1 MKVIQFLK
9 KYMTILTG
17 LLIIS
22 VFIGTLGVC
31 RLYQNKEWSENQR
44 YTEDMLRV
52 QNMESLESS
61 LEISKY
67 FIGAILDKD
76 IDRALRGCAIDEK
89 CLNHNYKI
97 LMEQKAEH
105 EIDIDIAPSAED
117 NVYLPI
123 NSAIFIEEYNEQISI
138 LLEAIGTK
146 KLELKEVHHTKK
158 SKQSLDNYKKE
169 QGLKKGWG
177 IDNLE
182 EILVRLE
189 EEDRTNYM
197 VALTVAEYEYGWKIF
212 EIGSKEMGLTYENP
226 LKKVEKQEYLELIDQ
241 EKCEKKDQSSKE
253 NKSESIKSEDIL
265 LPLNYFKISQRGEK
279 SINRVLE
286 EFTAYI
292 QRKDMIGAMNY
303 IRLDEDKEF
312 FTAQKDVAGQMR
324 DFCKGMMEIRDTNR
338 NPRLWDAEELTYLGL
353 NGVYEIDKTIPEN
366 KLIIYYYDDNYYAV
380 GCKFIEMDD
389 DWMIQEFTA
398 FAGMDDN
405 QFVRK
410 ITKEELKQLQDFQD
424 SDEKTFHFG
433 K

>member
-197 VALTVAEYEYGWKIF
+197 VALTVAE
-212 EIGSKEMGLTYENP
+212 S
-226 LKKVEKQEYLELIDQ
+226 
-241 EKCEKKDQSSKE
+241 
-253 NKSESIKSEDIL
+253 
-265 LPLNYFKISQRGEK
+265 
-279 SINRVLE
+279 
-286 EFTAYI
+286 
-292 QRKDMIGAMNY
+292 
-303 IRLDEDKEF
+303 
-312 FTAQKDVAGQMR
+312 
-324 DFCKGMMEIRDTNR
+324 
-338 NPRLWDAEELTYLGL
+338 
-353 NGVYEIDKTIPEN
+353 
-366 KLIIYYYDDNYYAV
+366 
-380 GCKFIEMDD
+380 
-389 DWMIQEFTA
+389 
-398 FAGMDDN
+398 
-405 QFVRK
+405 
-410 ITKEELKQLQDFQD
+410 
-424 SDEKTFHFG
+424 
-433 K
+433 